1 MTLAEGQAL
10 VLKNLSCQ
18 FVASVGL
25 VIVVARA
32 ILQGKKNNNSN
43 IRVFRTN
50 WVPHRSSKQAVRPFF
65 CTISQYAIVC
75 PLFMMLKYQKR
86 KCHN

>member
-25 VIVVARA
+25 VIVIVVVVVAVA
-32 ILQGKKNNNSN
+32 ILQGKTTAILISECLEQ
-43 IRVFRTN
+43 IEFLTV
-50 WVPHRSSKQAVRPFF
+50 HSGSK
-65 CTISQYAIVC
+65 
-75 PLFMMLKYQKR
+75 
-86 KCHN
+86 